1 MVDGPF
7 DPASFRRAPRPRKR
21 SYPWWV
27 YACEALVLFVLMVP
41 VYHVIHAPRAD
52 TSSAPIVVASP
63 SIAQR
68 VIGAG
73 LQADMAPLIQQEQ
86 YNQYVIQA
94 DARQLT
100 PAPPGRRLA
109 ADEHCV
115 GGSIVRIDLVNGVTT
130 YTQEMG
136 GDRPMAC
143 PQDFLY

>member
-7 DPASFRRAPRPRKR
+7 DPASFRCAPMPRKR

-27 YACEALVLFVLMVP
+27 YFCEALVLFILMVP
-41 VYHVIHAPRAD
+41 VYHVIRAPRGD

-73 LQADMAPLIQQEQ
+73 LQQDMAPLIQQEQ

-94 DARQLT
+94 DARHLT
-100 PAPPGRRLA
+100 PAPRGRRLA
-109 ADEHCV
+109 ANEHCI
-115 GGSIVRIDLVNGVTT
+115 GGSIVRVDLVNGVTT

-136 GDRPMAC
+136 GDLPMAC
-143 PQDFLY
+143 PESVFH